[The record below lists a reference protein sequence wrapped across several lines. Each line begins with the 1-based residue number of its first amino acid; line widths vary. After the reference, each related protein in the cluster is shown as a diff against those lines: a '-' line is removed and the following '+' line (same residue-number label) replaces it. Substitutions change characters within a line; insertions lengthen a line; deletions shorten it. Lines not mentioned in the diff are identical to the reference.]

1 MSQKSSMLVACLG
14 VWMYAAVS
22 CAALPF
28 LFAVPQLKAVGSM
41 APLIAALVI
50 GALVGVPLSIVVRRL
65 SGFSAPKENVWAMLS
80 AREAAFFG
88 IICWGMP
95 VGLMFAVNEFLEYSS
110 PFAIVSA
117 IIIWPVSGIAFGLL
131 ARWQAQRRGG
141 SQNA

>member
-65 SGFSAPKENVWAMLS
+65 SGFSAPKENVWA
-80 AREAAFFG
+80 
-88 IICWGMP
+88 I
-95 VGLMFAVNEFLEYSS
+95 
-110 PFAIVSA
+110 
-117 IIIWPVSGIAFGLL
+117 
-131 ARWQAQRRGG
+131 
-141 SQNA
+141 

>member
-1 MSQKSSMLVACLG
+1 
-14 VWMYAAVS
+14 
-22 CAALPF
+22 
-28 LFAVPQLKAVGSM
+28 
-41 APLIAALVI
+41 
-50 GALVGVPLSIVVRRL
+50 
-65 SGFSAPKENVWAMLS
+65 
-80 AREAAFFG
+80 
-88 IICWGMP
+88 MP